1 MRTIICRNVILMA
14 ISSTGLISCMKRELP
29 VPLKPKGK
37 ETTASVE
44 MTEDYKLQI
53 FYSLR
58 NNTIVG
64 TNKYTAWDLGFE
76 TAQEGWRIMLN
87 GAKFKMAIYPVKK
100 KFEEVKITDTTGI
113 ASLIDVASGNPDS
126 TAFGDWRNAGK
137 TYIIYKGTDETGKYL
152 GMEKIQILSV
162 DASKYVVR
170 FSAIDGSNEKTLE
183 IAKDEEYN
191 YAFLSFDGGGKT
203 LLIEPPKK
211 EWDIAFTKYTHF
223 YYDLDMRYSVVGCL
237 LNSYNTSAG
246 RDSVTKNFAE
256 IDLQKAASVVLRD
269 EVDAIG
275 FEWKSYDLNTGKF
288 SVDAGKHYI
297 IRSGEE
303 GIYYKLRFIDF
314 YNNGIKGTPKFE
326 YQRL

>member
-1 MRTIICRNVILMA
+1 MRTMILITAM
-14 ISSTGLISCMKRELP
+14 SSGLLSCMKKELP
-29 VPLKPKGK
+29 VPLKPQGK
-37 ETTASVE
+37 EITASVE
-44 MTEDYKLQI
+44 MTEDYKLQV

-58 NNTIVG
+58 NNTVVA

-76 TAQEGWRIMLN
+76 TAPEGWHIILN
-87 GAKFKMAIYPVKK
+87 GAKFKMAVYPIKK
-100 KFEEVKITDTTGI
+100 KFEEVTSADTTGI
-113 ASLIDVASGNPDS
+113 ASLIDVASGDADS
-126 TAFGDWRNAGK
+126 TAFGDWRKTEK
-137 TYIIYKGTDETGKYL
+137 TYIIHRGTDETGKYL

-170 FSAIDGSNEKTLE
+170 FAAIDGSNDKTLE
-183 IAKDEEYN
+183 VLKNEQYN
-191 YAFLSFDGGGKT
+191 YTFLSFDGGGKT
-203 LLIEPPKK
+203 LLIEPPRK

-256 IDLQKAASVVLRD
+256 IDLRKVASVMLRREID
-269 EVDAIG
+269 VIG

-288 SVDAGKHYI
+288 TVDAGRHYI

-303 GIYYKLRFIDF
+303 GVYYKLRFVDF
-314 YNNGIKGTPKFE
+314 YMNGVKGTPQFE